1 MKTKIKY
8 YKGYLDCQF
17 STSIPEKIGNT
28 FSQKSTIYL
37 EPRFRLYDPVEIAE
51 SEFISEKELET
62 KPYLVNKGKFDVEFY
77 FNKSYASSYQISK
90 PSDKKSIDTN
100 ELTTTSTIEKV
111 DEIILLLNSSSVPS
125 SNKKEQYI
133 NNYVY
138 HEEGKNSFYA
148 NFYANYGKQT
158 HGKINGEA
166 YLKAI
171 EYFDDNNKP
180 IPTVQVIAIEK
191 QERRIQAALAN
202 NKGCLGMFSK
212 SQPLVNTGVG
222 PDGKAINVADVTGAS
237 NKGCLGSTMNPLR
250 SVMNP
255 SLAGGAGNPGCMPS
269 AGAGGGGCLKSLLG
283 LILGALLTYLLMNA
297 WLAKNAPAPQ
307 VIHDTLEVEVI
318 KEKLDT
324 LMILKTDTLSF
335 VDSTTKKTYETVNL
349 PNVQFYTN
357 SDVLLPSSAKELQQ
371 LAEYLVKNDSLNA
384 TVFGHT
390 DNIGDQQAN
399 LKLSQ
404 RRAESVRNFL
414 SSLGISSE
422 RLTAKGMGD
431 KQPKADNSKDEGRLM
446 NRRVEVVLT
455 NKQIIT
461 TKRTQLPK
469 DSSNP
474 TPKN

>member
-1 MKTKIKY
+1 LKTKIKY

-17 STSIPEKIGNT
+17 STSTPEKIGNT

-37 EPRFRLYDPVEIAE
+37 EPRFRLYDPIEIAE

-100 ELTTTSTIEKV
+100 ELITTSTIEKV
-111 DEIILLLNSSSVPS
+111 DEIILILNSNSVSS
-125 SNKKEQYI
+125 SNTKEQYI

-191 QERRIQAALAN
+191 QERRIPAVLAN

-212 SQPLVNTGVG
+212 SQPVVNTSIG
-222 PDGKAINVADVTGAS
+222 PDGKAINVADVTGAN
-237 NKGCLGSTMNPLR
+237 NKGCLGSMMNPLR

-307 VIHDTLEVEVI
+307 IIHDTLEVEVV

>member
-1 MKTKIKY
+1 M
-8 YKGYLDCQF
+8 DCQF
-17 STSIPEKIGNT
+17 STSTPEKIGNT

-51 SEFISEKELET
+51 SEFISEKELDT

-100 ELTTTSTIEKV
+100 ELNTSSTIEKV
-111 DEIILLLNSSSVPS
+111 DEIILLLNSNSVSS
-125 SNKKEQYI
+125 SNTKEQYI

-180 IPTVQVIAIEK
+180 MQTVQVIAIEK
-191 QERRIQAALAN
+191 QEKRIQVAKTNIVTRVVDKTGLPVPAVLAN

-212 SQPLVNTGVG
+212 SQPVVNTSIG

-269 AGAGGGGCLKSLLG
+269 GGAGSGGCLKSLLG

-307 VIHDTLEVEVI
+307 VIHDTLEVEIV
-318 KEKLDT
+318 KEKL
-324 LMILKTDTLSF
+324 
-335 VDSTTKKTYETVNL
+335 
-349 PNVQFYTN
+349 
-357 SDVLLPSSAKELQQ
+357 
-371 LAEYLVKNDSLNA
+371 
-384 TVFGHT
+384 
-390 DNIGDQQAN
+390 
-399 LKLSQ
+399 
-404 RRAESVRNFL
+404 
-414 SSLGISSE
+414 
-422 RLTAKGMGD
+422 
-431 KQPKADNSKDEGRLM
+431 
-446 NRRVEVVLT
+446 
-455 NKQIIT
+455 
-461 TKRTQLPK
+461 
-469 DSSNP
+469 
-474 TPKN
+474 